1 MKIKMLFMVSAFA
14 LGLAS
19 CSSDDAVESKSTIVD
34 GDLKLKIDILPVA
47 TRAADIPVNNGAAST
62 INTIDVYLL
71 SAANVHSSYTI
82 SNSDDIAKLTGSE
95 GYTLQKVN
103 GNIQSVAIVV
113 NKNHTND
120 RIANNT
126 PFNTP
131 TNNLKELALA
141 TNIANIQPDTQY
153 KGVANAQ
160 MYGVAQIIDSGN
172 KSDVTGNNIYSASI
186 QLAPAIAR
194 VQVFGEVKHSSD
206 IRDMKVTKIF
216 LDNLYTDR
224 ANKDESDKFQV
235 ETSTG
240 AELLTKLTN
249 VGIFDISD
257 AGLDIFNQKSD
268 GVYAYHIFPQVAVT
282 APKPK
287 DANVK
292 LIVELTYT
300 TESSTNPGTDVQVI
314 EYATLRLAA
323 AESENVVDSKL
334 LDIQEAKI
342 YTMDLGKVDW
352 TGDGKYVDPTTPGVE
367 DKDKDEFKPGTG
379 GETPNQDQKDLNILV
394 QIQEWEEVTII
405 PQN

>member
-1 MKIKMLFMVSAFA
+1 MKIKTLFMASAFA

-19 CSSDDAVESKSTIVD
+19 CSNDDAVNNNSTVVD

-47 TRAADIPVNNGAAST
+47 TRAADLPVDGGTASA

-82 SNSDDIAKLTGSE
+82 SNSDDIAKLTGPE

-103 GNIQSVAIVV
+103 GNIQNVAIVV

-120 RIANNT
+120 RVANNT

-131 TNNLKELALA
+131 ANNLKELALA
-141 TNIANIQPDTQY
+141 TNISNIQPSTQY
-153 KGVANAQ
+153 KGIANAQ
-160 MYGVAQIIDSGN
+160 MYGVAQIADTGDKSEITGN
-172 KSDVTGNNIYSASI
+172 KIYKASI

-194 VQVFGEVKHSSD
+194 VQVFGKVKHSSD

-224 ANKDESDKFQV
+224 ANKDEADKFQV

-240 AELLTKLTN
+240 TELLTKLTG
-249 VGIFDISD
+249 VGIFDMSD
-257 AGLDIFNQKSD
+257 TGLEIFTQKSE
-268 GVYAYHIFPQVAVT
+268 GVYAYHIFPQVAVE

-300 TESSTNPGTDVQVI
+300 TESSTTPGTDVEVI

-323 AESENVVDSKL
+323 GTGNNVDPNV

-394 QIQEWEEVTII
+394 QIQNWEEVIII